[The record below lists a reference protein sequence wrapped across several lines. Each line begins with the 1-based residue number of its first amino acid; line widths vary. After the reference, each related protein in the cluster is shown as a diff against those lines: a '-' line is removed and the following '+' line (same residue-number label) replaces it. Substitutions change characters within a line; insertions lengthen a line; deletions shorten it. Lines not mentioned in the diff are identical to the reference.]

1 LAKKPLALGDLG
13 IYEDLKTYKFFY
25 WHRVLAHSELFLRK
39 LKYKS
44 IIKNIQDKIQEI
56 NKT

>member
-1 LAKKPLALGDLG
+1 LGDLG